1 MPGAAAAPEP
11 SVSSVPGRQPE
22 SDTQAAPT
30 PHEVELG
37 APGVAASAA
46 AKAEPREPEPEPE
59 PGHVSTP
66 AAVCE
71 PTHLLCPITH
81 ALFRD
86 PVFVPG
92 SGNTY
97 DRAGLLR
104 FWDGA
109 AGRGGE
115 KRDPLTNSPLLSHET
130 TLFAN
135 WHVRREVQR
144 FLDAHPGARH

>member
-46 AKAEPREPEPEPE
+46 AKAEPREPEPE